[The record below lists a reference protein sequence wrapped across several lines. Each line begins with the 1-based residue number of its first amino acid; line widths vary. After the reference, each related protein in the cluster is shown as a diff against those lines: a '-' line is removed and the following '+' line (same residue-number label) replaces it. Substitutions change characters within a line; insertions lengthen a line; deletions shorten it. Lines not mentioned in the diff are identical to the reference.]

1 MGAWR
6 RLIGRLGFL
15 VAVFVT
21 AYLGGTLGWLGTRE
35 VRASHNFVD
44 FLVDNGITAGC
55 QLAPPLYCGA
65 QPVTRG
71 QMAVFLKKLADLSCI
86 RREGN
91 DVIFEGCNVHVRSGA
106 GATDAPVNGLGNLIV
121 GYNESSSG
129 PPENRTGSHNLVVGP
144 WHTYSS
150 YGGFVAGRNNAV
162 TGPSASV
169 SGGFTNTA
177 SSDFASVSGGISN
190 TASGDFASVSGG
202 SANTA
207 TGSRASV
214 SGGSANTATGSRAS
228 VSGGSNRAATA
239 AYDWVAGGLFQNF

>member
-1 MGAWR
+1 MGAWK
-6 RLIGRLGFL
+6 RLLGRLGFL

-35 VRASHNFVD
+35 VRANHNFGDVPD
-44 FLVDNGITAGC
+44 SAFFHDFVAFLVDNNITAGC
-55 QLAPPLYCGA
+55 ASGKFCGED
-65 QPVTRG
+65 PVTRG

-106 GATDAPVNGLGNLIV
+106 GATEAPVNGLGNLIV
-121 GYNESSSG
+121 GYNESSPG

-144 WHTYSS
+144 RHTYSS
-150 YGGFVAGRNNAV
+150 YGGFVAGFNNAV

-169 SGGFTNTA
+169 SGGFSNTA
-177 SSDFASVSGGISN
+177 SDSYAGVSGGIVN
-190 TASGDFASVSGG
+190 TASGVAASVSGG

-207 TGSRASV
+207 SGNFASV
-214 SGGSANTATGSRAS
+214 SGGSHGSATGED
-228 VSGGSNRAATA
+228 
-239 AYDWVAGGLFQNF
+239 DWVAGGLFQNN